1 MKIQNLPSYWYWAIK
16 SIGTLE
22 LRVSLNDFLRG
33 KLASE
38 CCSILSPRV
47 LLPLASG
54 RCRAS
59 RRVRGA
65 VRLLVLRSTAL
76 PTIDA
81 WKQKYELHEKIMN
94 FMKKSFQKITKICY
108 TSIFCAKGLCPSN
121 LKNKLRAMAPG
132 ERLCKL
138 DTNYKQY
145 ELLFEFQISKPE
157 ATSTEGKLLGS
168 PKNICN
174 ASYLLAEKKLLD
186 NKTIT

>member
-1 MKIQNLPSYWYWAIK
+1 MRNLPSYWYWYWAIK

-54 RCRAS
+54 RCRAG

-81 WKQKYELHEKIMN
+81 WKPKYKLHEKIVWEDN
-94 FMKKSFQKITKICY
+94 KKY
-108 TSIFCAKGLCPSN
+108 ATSIFCAKGLCPSN
-121 LKNKLRAMAPG
+121 SKNKLRAIAQG
-132 ERLCKL
+132 ERLCSKRN
-138 DTNYKQY
+138 TNYKQY
-145 ELLFEFQISKPE
+145 ELLFEFQISK
-157 ATSTEGKLLGS
+157 A
-168 PKNICN
+168 
-174 ASYLLAEKKLLD
+174 
-186 NKTIT
+186 

>member
-1 MKIQNLPSYWYWAIK
+1 MIQ
-16 SIGTLE
+16 
-22 LRVSLNDFLRG
+22 G

-81 WKQKYELHEKIMN
+81 WKPKYELHEKIVSEDN
-94 FMKKSFQKITKICY
+94 KNVLRAFSVQKVFALRI
-108 TSIFCAKGLCPSN
+108 
-121 LKNKLRAMAPG
+121 LKNKLRAIVPG

-138 DTNYKQY
+138 NTDYKQY
-145 ELLFEFQISKPE
+145 ELLFEFQISK
-157 ATSTEGKLLGS
+157 A
-168 PKNICN
+168 
-174 ASYLLAEKKLLD
+174 
-186 NKTIT
+186 